1 MGIVRQFETAF
12 NRQDV
17 DGLLRCFAPEA
28 SYVDTFFGE
37 HRGHDRLREMF
48 ERMFREGR
56 DYRWR
61 MERVV
66 ESPECAA
73 AEWQFSYIVS
83 EAVPRS
89 AGRAISFPGMS
100 VFELADGR
108 VTAYREHFDLGA
120 AMLQLGFA
128 PEAVAKVLRRRR
140 LAAGA

>member
-1 MGIVRQFETAF
+1 MGIVQQFETAF

-17 DGLLRCFAPEA
+17 DGLLRCFTPEA
-28 SYVDTFFGE
+28 SYVDGFFGE
-37 HRGHDRLREMF
+37 HRGQPQLREMF

-66 ESPECAA
+66 ESPVCAA

-83 EAVPRS
+83 DALPRS

-100 VFELADGR
+100 VFELAGGQ
-108 VTAYREHFDLGA
+108 VSAYREYFDLGA
-120 AMLQLGFA
+120 AMLQLGFG

-140 LAAGA
+140 LGGA